1 MEHGHANHLSDD
13 WSSTAYWYQKLP
25 TKPFGI
31 QTVEERLPLKL
42 GETVLQKVTPEDN
55 EEMVEARRALEK
67 RKQSYFPEQNAV
79 HNQYEEVAREYSG
92 ENILYGKRLREEYDQ

>member
-1 MEHGHANHLSDD
+1 MS
-13 WSSTAYWYQKLP
+13 
-25 TKPFGI
+25 I
-31 QTVEERLPLKL
+31 QPSLL
-42 GETVLQKVTPEDN
+42 
-55 EEMVEARRALEK
+55 VEARRALEK